1 VARAHGDGQRVG
13 GAPGREHRGASFRRS
28 IKAGEGAFYIA
39 GRVESMSRV
48 RFVTPKADADVCKIM
63 GDSVAPPSRA
73 GALSRASVPLV
84 DQVGHQCGPPGMVAR
99 ANAGAVVAVEVPGLA
114 RARSEGKRLVRP
126 PIPADLE
133 KAIRAALNKPGRIT
147 LWPVARLSPAP
158 HRAQIIDPG
167 RGAEARVQQ
176 GGGDRVSQ
184 GDAADR
190 ARPVV
195 GDHDRV
201 DVGGTRCLENPNM
214 VTPGLRLA
222 RA

>member
-1 VARAHGDGQRVG
+1 
-13 GAPGREHRGASFRRS
+13 
-28 IKAGEGAFYIA
+28 
-39 GRVESMSRV
+39 
-48 RFVTPKADADVCKIM
+48 
-63 GDSVAPPSRA
+63 
-73 GALSRASVPLV
+73 LRASWV
-84 DQVGHQCGPPGMVAR
+84 
-99 ANAGAVVAVEVPGLA
+99 
-114 RARSEGKRLVRP
+114 
-126 PIPADLE
+126 
-133 KAIRAALNKPGRIT
+133 T

-158 HRAQIIDPG
+158 HPGAQIIDPG

-214 VTPGLRLA
+214 VTHGLRLA